1 MVDEPKIGGGT
12 EETGEAEFLVEIGG
26 GAEETGEKGDERRS
40 GEWRR
45 QLAGWEGG
53 CGVRRA
59 TAEWAMRSGR
69 RVGARAPGD
78 DGGGDVH
85 RRDGRENWRRRWIS
99 RSEGKCDDFGGTGGL
114 LMMVHIRS
122 YMWKGAIGQGRNFKG
137 KTAEDKKRQN
147 GCHHP
152 LHSPS
157 FARIR
162 NTVLALDGKGAT
174 CSNSVGELVEG
185 PLHEVDIA
193 NKLKCARLE
202 GRAEQKVKIV
212 SNSRLIWLASL
223 GVRACIS

>member
-1 MVDEPKIGGGT
+1 MVFSVYEIPNKIQSFDSKDVVGISN
-12 EETGEAEFLVEIGG
+12 LP
-26 GAEETGEKGDERRS
+26 RRTPLS
-40 GEWRR
+40 RVPHHTT
-45 QLAGWEGG
+45 
-53 CGVRRA
+53 CH
-59 TAEWAMRSGR
+59 RSCPP
-69 RVGARAPGD
+69 A
-78 DGGGDVH
+78 
-85 RRDGRENWRRRWIS
+85 
-99 RSEGKCDDFGGTGGL
+99 L
-114 LMMVHIRS
+114 
-122 YMWKGAIGQGRNFKG
+122 
-137 KTAEDKKRQN
+137 